1 MNGPKERSRKSQG
14 TEWSRNGTVK
24 EWNRTV
30 KHKEWFEPI
39 TNGTVLKG
47 TVIKRSSNGIFIRE
61 QSLNGLICHLTV
73 FELFDDR
80 SFKKTEW
87 FEPSSGPYSD

>member
-1 MNGPKERSRKSQG
+1 M
-14 TEWSRNGTVK
+14 VK

-30 KHKEWFEPI
+30 KHKEWFERI

-73 FELFDDR
+73 FEPFDDR
-80 SFKKTEW
+80 SSDRFWFKNCSMTVPLKTEW